1 MGVDFAPKRD
11 NHHAMRIESQNE
23 LIATRG
29 DVWALLEEPRHLAD
43 WWPGYATIRPDRRG
57 LAEGARWQVVRGTT
71 PGLLRRPGGEGM
83 VVIAKVEPGLRL
95 VWRDLQQGFTADI
108 RLEPAPEGNTRATLI
123 LEAPWWRLVAEG
135 LRSTPRQ
142 ALARL
147 HALCQTA
154 ASL

>member
-1 MGVDFAPKRD
+1 MTRLGRNRD
-11 NHHAMRIESQNE
+11 NHGVRVEAQTE

-29 DVWALLEEPRHLAD
+29 DVWALLAEPRHLAD
-43 WWPGYATIRPDRRG
+43 WWPDYATIHPDRRG
-57 LAEGARWQVVRGTT
+57 VAEGARWQVVRGRT

-83 VVIAKVEPGLRL
+83 LVITKVEPELRL
-95 VWRDLQQGFTADI
+95 AWHDLQQGFEAEI
-108 RLEPAPEGNTRATLI
+108 HLEPAPEGHTRARLVV
-123 LEAPWWRLVAEG
+123 EAPAWRIVAEG
-135 LRSTPRQ
+135 LRSSPRH

>member
-1 MGVDFAPKRD
+1 V
-11 NHHAMRIESQNE
+11 RIEEQTE
-23 LIATRG
+23 LVALRS
-29 DVWALLEEPRHLAD
+29 DVWDLLAEPRHLAD

-57 LAEGARWQVVRGTT
+57 LAEGARWQVVRGTA

-83 VVIAKVEPGLRL
+83 VVIAKLDEGQRL
-95 VWRDLQQGFTADI
+95 GWRDLQQGFTADI
-108 RLEPAPEGNTRATLI
+108 RLEPAPDGNTRATLV
-123 LEAPWWRLVAEG
+123 LEAPWWRIVAEG

>member
-1 MGVDFAPKRD
+1 V
-11 NHHAMRIESQNE
+11 RIEEQTE
-23 LIATRG
+23 LVALRS
-29 DVWALLEEPRHLAD
+29 DVWDLLAEPRHLAD

-57 LAEGARWQVVRGTT
+57 LAEGARWQVVRGTS

-83 VVIAKVEPGLRL
+83 VVIATLEEGHRL
-95 VWRDLQQGFTADI
+95 GWRDLQQGFTADI
-108 RLEPAPEGNTRATLI
+108 RLEPAPDGNTRATLV
-123 LEAPWWRLVAEG
+123 LEAPWWRIVAEG